1 MAVAIISSNLPV
13 LRPLFVRNSTIAKS
27 HQSGCES
34 GSNNSHKRDPVGD
47 WSKPRS
53 TWSIVTGKTLEADE
67 RPFAKMPEPNAISTS
82 EGTGLVDIHVE
93 TKLQQHYHPVEGR

>member
-13 LRPLFVRNSTIAKS
+13 IRPLFVRNQTMAKN

-34 GSNNSHKRDPVGD
+34 GSNNSHKKDAVGD

-53 TWSIVTGKTLEADE
+53 TWSIGTGKTLEADE
-67 RPFAKMPEPNAISTS
+67 RPFAKMPEPYISSTS
-82 EGTGLVDIHVE
+82 EGTGLVDIRVE
-93 TKLQQHYHPVEGR
+93 TKLQQHYHPVE